1 MHNKLSEPTE
11 FNHGNRSIRKSKW
24 TSNLSIV
31 SKKKING
38 IPSIKIEID
47 VDNKLETNKSSPTVD
62 KTNGNLSPNHRRRPK
77 RSSVNNNAFLSTIG
91 SVHELMS
98 FVIYKDNPPSWL
110 KQTDLYKEYK
120 KKSEQINTENLSSVS
135 PPHYHQQLHRKQ
147 RCNLQMYARSSL
159 SWQSLPSPPLLNLSL
174 ENYSNESTHK
184 NKRDTN
190 ISPIYASSLS
200 SSSSSSSSSPSASSS
215 SMMDFTLPLNI
226 SIKSEPAEQNSTSTP
241 NKSKPIKQSSST
253 VTTRRQHML
262 CKKKIPQNG
271 ARHPQRMNS
280 VEDLEALERKDLSSS
295 SQHDSNTSTSS
306 SSIEHTSP
314 SPTTTVSGSSSQHS
328 SPAEYM
334 RGYGSINTRLSSPL
348 RIQTSISPHLQ
359 SLSTSQRRSTRIW
372 APSSFYI
379 NPMWIIPTAATS
391 KRSVTQ
397 NSSLSPSPSSET
409 NQRPKRLCRS

>member
-1 MHNKLSEPTE
+1 MHNKPSEPTE
-11 FNHGNRSIRKSKW
+11 FNHGNRSIRKSKS

-31 SKKKING
+31 PKKKMNG

-47 VDNKLETNKSSPTVD
+47 VDNKLETNKSSPTVH

-77 RSSVNNNAFLSTIG
+77 RSSVNNNAFLSTIS

-98 FVIYKDNPPSWL
+98 FVIYKDSPPPWL
-110 KQTDLYKEYK
+110 KHTDLYKEYK
-120 KKSEQINTENLSSVS
+120 NKSEKINTENLSSVS
-135 PPHYHQQLHRKQ
+135 HPHYHQQLHRKQ

-174 ENYSNESTHK
+174 ENYSNESVHK
-184 NKRDTN
+184 NKRDAN

-200 SSSSSSSSSPSASSS
+200 SSSSSSPSSSASSP

-241 NKSKPIKQSSST
+241 SKTKPINQSSST

-271 ARHPQRMNS
+271 ARRPQRMNS
-280 VEDLEALERKDLSSS
+280 VEDLEALEKKGLSSS

-314 SPTTTVSGSSSQHS
+314 SPTTTVSGSSSQDS

-359 SLSTSQRRSTRIW
+359 SLSTPQRRSTRIW

-391 KRSVTQ
+391 KRLVTQ
-397 NSSLSPSPSSET
+397 NLSLSPSPSSET